1 MTRWFFL
8 FLLATS
14 LVISFRVLTFSPAP
28 LVSSACEEVS
38 IESKL
43 PGIWNLNR
51 VNNFSGFKPYLI
63 NEDLENYSSLINFIF
78 PFLLSNSQILII
90 DICGEEMSLSY
101 NYFRNWRQFLI
112 SLVDEKKIKS
122 NTNITS
128 SLATYNQNKLNLKIN
143 SKNIDFKQEIYLDGG
158 ELIREIEF
166 LNSST
171 GKVKFIYRK
180 NE

>member
-1 MTRWFFL
+1 
-8 FLLATS
+8 
-14 LVISFRVLTFSPAP
+14 
-28 LVSSACEEVS
+28 
-38 IESKL
+38 
-43 PGIWNLNR
+43 
-51 VNNFSGFKPYLI
+51 
-63 NEDLENYSSLINFIF
+63 
-78 PFLLSNSQILII
+78 
-90 DICGEEMSLSY
+90 MSLSY

-143 SKNIDFKQEIYLDGG
+143 SKNIDFKQEIYIDGG

>member
-28 LVSSACEEVS
+28 IVSSACEEVS

-112 SLVDEKKIKS
+112 SLVDEKK
-122 NTNITS
+122 N
-128 SLATYNQNKLNLKIN
+128 
-143 SKNIDFKQEIYLDGG
+143 
-158 ELIREIEF
+158 
-166 LNSST
+166 
-171 GKVKFIYRK
+171 
-180 NE
+180 